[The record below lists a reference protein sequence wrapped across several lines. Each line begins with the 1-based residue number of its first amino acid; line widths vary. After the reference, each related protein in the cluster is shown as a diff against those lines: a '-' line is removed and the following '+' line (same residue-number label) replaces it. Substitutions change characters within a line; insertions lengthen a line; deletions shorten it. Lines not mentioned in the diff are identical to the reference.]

1 MRPIY
6 PKTKMP
12 KNCPRLDIKTGA
24 SLRCEKVR
32 KNQKRVCSPKEWGFI
47 GPKPPRSILAKYD
60 LKRGC
65 FLLLKTG
72 PKESISSKNCLKG
85 LWLTIKL
92 HDITSSSTFVN
103 DFLPEQVKYLLKKGT
118 NLIEFK
124 FVPNWH
130 FDGTTTCR
138 VSFSLIFQHRV
149 DL

>member
-1 MRPIY
+1 
-6 PKTKMP
+6 MP
-12 KNCPRLDIKTGA
+12 KNCTRLDIKTGA
-24 SLRCEKVR
+24 SSRCEKVR

-72 PKESISSKNCLKG
+72 PKGSISPKNCLKG

-103 DFLPEQVKYLLKKGT
+103 DFLPELVKYLLKKGT
-118 NLIEFK
+118 KLIEFK
-124 FVPNWH
+124 FIPNWH
-130 FDGTTTCR
+130 FDGTTKCC
-138 VSFSLIFQHRV
+138 SYFSA
-149 DL
+149 

>member
-1 MRPIY
+1 MNIETESKKWTGPKSWLLIKNPQCLPYHHEMTISCVSNDARHSKLKPIY

-12 KNCPRLDIKTGA
+12 KNCSRLDIKTGA

-72 PKESISSKNCLKG
+72 PKGSISPKNCLKG

-92 HDITSSSTFVN
+92 I
-103 DFLPEQVKYLLKKGT
+103 
-118 NLIEFK
+118 
-124 FVPNWH
+124 
-130 FDGTTTCR
+130 
-138 VSFSLIFQHRV
+138 
-149 DL
+149 

>member
-1 MRPIY
+1 MTNAVHSKLRPIY

-72 PKESISSKNCLKG
+72 PKGSISPKNCLKG
-85 LWLTIKL
+85 LVDHKSYIKL
-92 HDITSSSTFVN
+92 N
-103 DFLPEQVKYLLKKGT
+103 PEC
-118 NLIEFK
+118 NI
-124 FVPNWH
+124 
-130 FDGTTTCR
+130 
-138 VSFSLIFQHRV
+138 
-149 DL
+149 

>member
-1 MRPIY
+1 MWQFRQIIEHSKLRLIY

-12 KNCPRLDIKTGA
+12 KNCTRLDIKTGA

-72 PKESISSKNCLKG
+72 PKGSISPQNCLKG
-85 LWLTIKL
+85 LWVTIQL
-92 HDITSSSTFVN
+92 QFYVFINCILISLYYLF
-103 DFLPEQVKYLLKKGT
+103 LLK
-118 NLIEFK
+118 LL
-124 FVPNWH
+124 PN
-130 FDGTTTCR
+130 C
-138 VSFSLIFQHRV
+138 FSPDKYQFLSWQ
-149 DL
+149 